1 MRVVSL
7 HGYPYGGTEGAHEV
21 KKHIDCPCWGGMRRS
36 HQNTA
41 WISMRASMCA
51 LVCKMHESGQ
61 SVWVSLVGGRGC
73 ACSTKYVDCPCW
85 GGMLRSRQNMA
96 RIHLVRAS
104 VCPGLQYMTVHC
116 TLNTDP
122 HLATPCPGV
131 LLVSV
136 WGDPSGG
143 RGMKRSMC
151 VHTGHAGAG
160 GGVGICAQG
169 EGLPMLWAPKEPQ
182 TYTCRWL
189 TNGTHW
195 FCH

>member
-1 MRVVSL
+1 MGIPMGAQRARMKEKNTLTAHV
-7 HGYPYGGTEGAHEV
+7 GGACGGRTKTQLGF
-21 KKHIDCPCWGGMRRS
+21 PCTRRCVPCS
-36 HQNTA
+36 AN
-41 WISMRASMCA
+41 
-51 LVCKMHESGQ
+51 ESGQ

-143 RGMKRSMC
+143 
-151 VHTGHAGAG
+151 G
-160 GGVGICAQG
+160 G
-169 EGLPMLWAPKEPQ
+169 
-182 TYTCRWL
+182 
-189 TNGTHW
+189 
-195 FCH
+195 